1 MNHGDD
7 GRGADEDED
16 HSPAPIRPCGS
27 TAYGACHES
36 SRKAL
41 IRQSVDPDIG
51 RAPMPAGSS
60 ARSDARTGPQCMCP
74 RCPRRRN
81 ACSHARDTSLRN
93 PSTRSTLPGTAWYER
108 RNACDGRRQPLEPFL
123 EASIAKTGRTQASRR
138 RSSKLQPMRSAPV
151 VRTIFPKCVPE
162 SISSCALRASVS
174 AKVL

>member
-16 HSPAPIRPCGS
+16 HSPARIRPCGS

-51 RAPMPAGSS
+51 RAPTPAGSS

-93 PSTRSTLPGTAWYER
+93 ASTRSTLPGTAWYER
-108 RNACDGRRQPLEPFL
+108 RNACDGRRQTADGSLWNHSLRHPLRKPAGHRL
-123 EASIAKTGRTQASRR
+123 LVAGH
-138 RSSKLQPMRSAPV
+138 RSFSQ
-151 VRTIFPKCVPE
+151 
-162 SISSCALRASVS
+162 
-174 AKVL
+174 